1 MRYWFH
7 TKDHNRRILLFP
19 ILAVIIFM
27 VAPVTFSHSFNI
39 FCFIIHII
47 ILLYFYKNNPRN
59 NYFDYDTLFLVSY
72 TITFFVYPVFLYPI
86 DPHFFTMF
94 TFEFNDDFI
103 NKSSALAVVG
113 SSIYCYTRGT
123 YSCDNNSPQL
133 TYHLPVFRYVV
144 LAYIVFALFV
154 LAGGLSRLN
163 DIYDSGMIHTTSIS
177 NYISVFLSPVIII
190 LVVTQFYNS
199 YHKSTKFRI
208 QNFSVL
214 FIVFVLLYS
223 LLVLSTGS
231 RGGVINL
238 VLSVIWIFSFF
249 YRKIRLIPLLIIVVS
264 GALALALIGVF
275 RADGDT
281 SAFGFVDVFMD
292 LIINNRNNFVAIEY
306 VQDNGLTYGKSL
318 LGNLLKVIPFLSGVV
333 HNVFDLSIFET
344 SSSMLLTA
352 ETLGEDFTLGLGT
365 SILADLYLAFG
376 LCGVICGFYI
386 LGRFVSY
393 LENNLSSGS
402 IYVMIAYA
410 TMISN
415 SVFVVR
421 SEFFYIIGKLVY
433 AYVIFYI
440 MSHLKFR
447 N

>member
-1 MRYWFH
+1 
-7 TKDHNRRILLFP
+7 
-19 ILAVIIFM
+19 
-27 VAPVTFSHSFNI
+27 
-39 FCFIIHII
+39 
-47 ILLYFYKNNPRN
+47 
-59 NYFDYDTLFLVSY
+59 
-72 TITFFVYPVFLYPI
+72 
-86 DPHFFTMF
+86 MF

-249 YRKIRLIPLLIIVVS
+249 L
-264 GALALALIGVF
+264 
-275 RADGDT
+275 
-281 SAFGFVDVFMD
+281 
-292 LIINNRNNFVAIEY
+292 
-306 VQDNGLTYGKSL
+306 
-318 LGNLLKVIPFLSGVV
+318 
-333 HNVFDLSIFET
+333 
-344 SSSMLLTA
+344 
-352 ETLGEDFTLGLGT
+352 
-365 SILADLYLAFG
+365 
-376 LCGVICGFYI
+376 
-386 LGRFVSY
+386 
-393 LENNLSSGS
+393 
-402 IYVMIAYA
+402 
-410 TMISN
+410 
-415 SVFVVR
+415 
-421 SEFFYIIGKLVY
+421 
-433 AYVIFYI
+433 
-440 MSHLKFR
+440 
-447 N
+447 

>member
-1 MRYWFH
+1 
-7 TKDHNRRILLFP
+7 
-19 ILAVIIFM
+19 
-27 VAPVTFSHSFNI
+27 
-39 FCFIIHII
+39 
-47 ILLYFYKNNPRN
+47 
-59 NYFDYDTLFLVSY
+59 
-72 TITFFVYPVFLYPI
+72 
-86 DPHFFTMF
+86 
-94 TFEFNDDFI
+94 
-103 NKSSALAVVG
+103 
-113 SSIYCYTRGT
+113 
-123 YSCDNNSPQL
+123 
-133 TYHLPVFRYVV
+133 
-144 LAYIVFALFV
+144 
-154 LAGGLSRLN
+154 
-163 DIYDSGMIHTTSIS
+163 
-177 NYISVFLSPVIII
+177 
-190 LVVTQFYNS
+190 
-199 YHKSTKFRI
+199 
-208 QNFSVL
+208 
-214 FIVFVLLYS
+214 
-223 LLVLSTGS
+223 
-231 RGGVINL
+231 
-238 VLSVIWIFSFF
+238 
-249 YRKIRLIPLLIIVVS
+249 
-264 GALALALIGVF
+264 
-275 RADGDT
+275 
-281 SAFGFVDVFMD
+281 MD

-318 LGNLLKVIPFLSGVV
+318 LGNLLKIIPFLSGVV